1 MVPGMSRPD
10 RKDNPGPHPTA
21 NSDLPHPAAP
31 SQLPLRLPSQRRANA
46 CQRRLLTAA
55 CALASATLLYGCGPR
70 PPWQVQWLAESP
82 LPRQPEDAIRQC
94 EARLGLAP
102 ERAAPADA
110 TNFGERQG
118 FDVYGRAV
126 PNRPQLIVLHETVI
140 GAADTLR
147 KFATPHPK
155 DDDQASYHML
165 VDIGGQRLR
174 IVNDD
179 QRAYGAG
186 MAAWGDM
193 TVRIRPTSV
202 GSINNLSLHLGL
214 ETPADGRGDTAS
226 HSGYSDAQYRS
237 AAAQVLLWQARYGI
251 PLSRVTTHAAVDRS
265 RSRYDPRSFRW
276 ERFDAA
282 WQKAAKAC
290 GFEVYDTGRATL

>member
-1 MVPGMSRPD
+1 MEPGLSLPNRMAH
-10 RKDNPGPHPTA
+10 PGPPPKVNNA
-21 NSDLPHPAAP
+21 LPQPAP
-31 SQLPLRLPSQRRANA
+31 SPSQRRPKT
-46 CQRRLLTAA
+46 CHRPLLPAA
-55 CALASATLLYGCGPR
+55 CALASAALLSGCGPR
-70 PPWQVQWLAESP
+70 PPWPVQWLAESP
-82 LPRQPEDAIRQC
+82 LPRQPEAALRQC
-94 EARLGLAP
+94 EVRLGLTP

-118 FDVYGRAV
+118 HDFYGRAV

-147 KFATPHPK
+147 MFATPHPN
-155 DDDQASYHML
+155 DDDQASYHVL

-174 IVNDD
+174 VVNDD
-179 QRAYGAG
+179 KRAYGAG

-193 TVRIRPTSV
+193 TVRIRPTSL
-202 GSINNLSLHLGL
+202 GSINNLALHLSL
-214 ETPADGRGDTAS
+214 ESPADGRGDTAS

-251 PLSRVTTHAAVDRS
+251 PLSRVTSHAAVDRS
-265 RSRYDPRSFRW
+265 RSRYDPRNFRW

-282 WQKAAKAC
+282 WQKAAKTC

>member
-1 MVPGMSRPD
+1 MEPGLSLPNRMAH
-10 RKDNPGPHPTA
+10 PGPPPKVNNA
-21 NSDLPHPAAP
+21 LPQPAP
-31 SQLPLRLPSQRRANA
+31 SQSQRRPKT
-46 CQRRLLTAA
+46 CHRPLLPAA
-55 CALASATLLYGCGPR
+55 CALASAALLSGCGPR
-70 PPWQVQWLAESP
+70 PPWPVQWLAESP
-82 LPRQPEDAIRQC
+82 LPRQPEAALRQC
-94 EARLGLAP
+94 ELRLGLAP

-118 FDVYGRAV
+118 HDVYGRAV

-147 KFATPHPK
+147 MFATPHPN
-155 DDDQASYHML
+155 DDDQASYHVL

-174 IVNDD
+174 VVNDD
-179 QRAYGAG
+179 KRAYGAG

-193 TVRIRPTSV
+193 TVRIRPTSL
-202 GSINNLSLHLGL
+202 GSINNLALHLSL
-214 ETPADGRGDTAS
+214 ESPADGRGDTAS

-251 PLSRVTTHAAVDRS
+251 PLSRVTSHAAVDRS
-265 RSRYDPRSFRW
+265 RSRYDPRNFRW

-282 WQKAAKAC
+282 WQKAAKTC

>member
-1 MVPGMSRPD
+1 MEPGLSLPNRMAH
-10 RKDNPGPHPTA
+10 PGPPPKVNNA
-21 NSDLPHPAAP
+21 LPQPAP
-31 SQLPLRLPSQRRANA
+31 SQSQRRPKT
-46 CQRRLLTAA
+46 CHRPLLPAA
-55 CALASATLLYGCGPR
+55 CALASAALLSGCGPR
-70 PPWQVQWLAESP
+70 PPWPVQWLAESP
-82 LPRQPEDAIRQC
+82 LPRQPEAALRQC
-94 EARLGLAP
+94 ELRLGLAP

-118 FDVYGRAV
+118 HDVYGRAV

-147 KFATPHPK
+147 KFATPHPN
-155 DDDQASYHML
+155 DDDQASYHVL

-174 IVNDD
+174 VVNDD
-179 QRAYGAG
+179 KRAYGAG

-193 TVRIRPTSV
+193 TVRIRPTSL
-202 GSINNLSLHLGL
+202 GSINNLALHLSL
-214 ETPADGRGDTAS
+214 ESPADGRGDTAS

-251 PLSRVTTHAAVDRS
+251 PLSRVTSHAAVDRS
-265 RSRYDPRSFRW
+265 RSRYDPRNFRW

-282 WQKAAKAC
+282 WQKAAKTC
-290 GFEVYDTGRATL
+290 GFEAYDTGRATL

>member
-1 MVPGMSRPD
+1 
-10 RKDNPGPHPTA
+10 
-21 NSDLPHPAAP
+21 
-31 SQLPLRLPSQRRANA
+31 
-46 CQRRLLTAA
+46 
-55 CALASATLLYGCGPR
+55 
-70 PPWQVQWLAESP
+70 VQWLAESP
-82 LPRQPEDAIRQC
+82 LPRQPEAALRQC
-94 EARLGLAP
+94 EARLGLAA
-102 ERAAPADA
+102 ERLAPADD

-118 FDVYGRAV
+118 YDVYGRAV

-140 GAADTLR
+140 NAADTLR

-155 DDDQASYHML
+155 DDDQASYHVL

-174 IVNDD
+174 VVNDD

-202 GSINNLSLHLGL
+202 GSINNLALHLSL
-214 ETPADGRGDTAS
+214 ESPADGRGNTVS
-226 HSGYSDAQYRS
+226 HSGYSEAQYRS

-251 PLSRVTTHAAVDRS
+251 PLSRVSSHAAVDRS
-265 RSRYDPRSFRW
+265 HSRYDPRNFRW

-282 WQKAAKAC
+282 WQKAAQTC
-290 GFEVYDTGRATL
+290 GFEAYDTGRATL

>member
-1 MVPGMSRPD
+1 
-10 RKDNPGPHPTA
+10 
-21 NSDLPHPAAP
+21 
-31 SQLPLRLPSQRRANA
+31 
-46 CQRRLLTAA
+46 
-55 CALASATLLYGCGPR
+55 
-70 PPWQVQWLAESP
+70 VQWLAESP
-82 LPRQPEDAIRQC
+82 LPRQPEAALRQC
-94 EARLGLAP
+94 ELRLGLAP

-118 FDVYGRAV
+118 HDVYGRAV

-147 KFATPHPK
+147 MFATPHPN
-155 DDDQASYHML
+155 DDDQASYHVL

-174 IVNDD
+174 VVNDD
-179 QRAYGAG
+179 KRAYGAG

-193 TVRIRPTSV
+193 TVRIRPTSL
-202 GSINNLSLHLGL
+202 GSINNLALHLSL
-214 ETPADGRGDTAS
+214 ESPADGRGDTAS

-251 PLSRVTTHAAVDRS
+251 PLSRVTSHAAVDRS
-265 RSRYDPRSFRW
+265 RSRYDPRNFRW

-282 WQKAAKAC
+282 WQKAAKTC

>member
-1 MVPGMSRPD
+1 MSLPNRMAH
-10 RKDNPGPHPTA
+10 PGPHPKV
-21 NSDLPHPAAP
+21 NHRPLLPAAI
-31 SQLPLRLPSQRRANA
+31 
-46 CQRRLLTAA
+46 
-55 CALASATLLYGCGPR
+55 ALASAVLLYGCGPR
-70 PPWQVQWLAESP
+70 PPWPVQWLAESP
-82 LPRQPEDAIRQC
+82 LPRQSEAALRQC

-118 FDVYGRAV
+118 YDVYGRAV

-147 KFATPHPK
+147 QFATPHPK
-155 DDDQASYHML
+155 DDDQASYHVL
-165 VDIGGQRLR
+165 VDISGQRLR
-174 IVNDD
+174 LVNDD
-179 QRAYGAG
+179 RRAYGAG

-202 GSINNLSLHLGL
+202 GSINNLALHLSL
-214 ETPADGRGDTAS
+214 ESPADGRGDTAS

-237 AAAQVLLWQARYGI
+237 AAAQVLLWQARHGI
-251 PLSRVTTHAAVDRS
+251 PLSRVSSHAAVDRS
-265 RSRYDPRSFRW
+265 HSRYDPRSFRW

-282 WQKAAKAC
+282 WQKAAQTC
-290 GFEVYDTGRATL
+290 GFEAYDTGRATL